1 MSRRFYVWF
10 SLDINAKNREID
22 DKFLIQHSFLKFEK
36 RSFNGM
42 VRMSDNLTIA
52 AVFAHPDDELG
63 VVGTLSNHV
72 EAGDKAYVIL
82 LTKGENA
89 STLCCSPDEIVETR
103 KSHAKEIEQ
112 ILGVEYRF
120 LDIPDSAVS
129 PTVENAKKLASLF
142 KEIKPQVVITWD
154 KSPQMGHG
162 HPDHRYTY
170 DVCLDA
176 LSYMRYKNNDDKYE
190 PYREKVS
197 FYTLAHSL
205 GLNNQG
211 VTFVDVSSQVDNIK
225 KFINVYQKA
234 YGNWDVWGF
243 KQSLMKMFGRLAG
256 TSYAEGFKKIIWR
269 KPRMLL
275 D

>member
-1 MSRRFYVWF
+1 MSVSF
-10 SLDINAKNREID
+10 DINAKKESKPREE
-22 DKFLIQHSFLKFEK
+22 KFLIQHSFLKFEFHLK
-36 RSFNGM
+36 NGM

-72 EAGDKAYVIL
+72 ETGDKVYVIL
-82 LTKGENA
+82 LTQGENA

-103 KSHAKEIEQ
+103 RGHAKEIEQ

-129 PTVENAKKLASLF
+129 STVENAKKLASVF
-142 KEIKPQVVITWD
+142 KEIKPQIVITWD

-170 DVCLDA
+170 DICLDA
-176 LSYMRYKNNDDKYE
+176 LSYMRYKNNNDKYE

-205 GLNNQG
+205 RPDNQG
-211 VTFVDVSSQVDNIK
+211 VTFVDVSSQIDKIK
-225 KFINVYQKA
+225 EFINVYQKA
-234 YGNWDVWGF
+234 YGSWDVWGF
-243 KQSLMKMFGRLAG
+243 KQSMMQMFGRLAG
-256 TSYAEGFKKIIWR
+256 TNYAEGFKKIIWR
-269 KPRMLL
+269 KPRRLL